1 MQYDELGKEE
11 SCLQSPGEA
20 LLVLEVGHQQLR
32 LDTSNSFE
40 AELGT

>member
-11 SCLQSPGEA
+11 SCLQPPGEA
-20 LLVLEVGHQQLR
+20 LLVLVVEHQQLQ